1 MTATDTAPLG
11 WDPFDVA
18 IDDDPYPAWRRL
30 RDEAPVYFNEE
41 YGFYALSRFD
51 DVVAASRD
59 TATFSS
65 AHGTILER
73 LGPEKSNDGLMIF
86 MDPPDHTRLRGL
98 VSRAFTPRRIAGLDA
113 RVRDLCATLLDPLVG
128 SDGFDYVADFAAQ
141 LPSRV
146 ISTLV
151 GVPPEDQEEQR
162 RNVDGMFHIEP
173 GVGMTNDQA
182 AASAMALIVY
192 LDDLAAKRREDPQDD
207 LMSAL
212 VHAEITEDGVERH
225 LTNGEVVSFGM
236 LLYSAGTETVAKLL
250 GNAAVLLAANPDQRA
265 DLVGDHD
272 LIPGTVEELLRI
284 EPPSPV
290 QGRWTLKP
298 SEWHGT
304 AIPEGSKVLL
314 LTGSASRD
322 ERNFP
327 DPDRFDIHREIPLHV
342 SFGYGIHFCIG
353 ASLARLE
360 SRIGLEET
368 LNRFPEWTVDPGA
381 AVRVH
386 TSTVRGYSSVPIRL

>member
-1 MTATDTAPLG
+1 MTDIDAAPLG
-11 WDPFDVA
+11 WDPYDVV
-18 IDDDPYPAWRRL
+18 IDDDPYPAWKRL
-30 RDEAPVYFNEE
+30 RDEAPVYVNEE
-41 YGFYALSRFD
+41 YGFFALSRFA
-51 DVVAASRD
+51 DVEAASRD

-65 AHGTILER
+65 AHTTVLET
-73 LGPEKSNDGLMIF
+73 LGPDKAPQRMMIF
-86 MDPPDHTRLRGL
+86 LDPPDHTKLRGL
-98 VSRAFTPRRIAGLDA
+98 VSRAFTPRRISGLDE
-113 RVRDLCATLLDPLVG
+113 RIRGICADLLDPLVG
-128 SDGFDYVADFAAQ
+128 SGGFDYVSDFAAQ

-151 GVPPEDQEEQR
+151 GVPPEDQEQQR
-162 RNVDGMFHIEP
+162 LNVDGMFHIEP
-173 GVGMTNDQA
+173 GVGMQNEKA
-182 AASAMALIVY
+182 MASGLALIVY
-192 LDDLAAKRREDPQDD
+192 LVDLAAKRRDDPQDD

-212 VHAEITEDGVERH
+212 VHAEITEDGVERR
-225 LTNGEVVSFGM
+225 LTEDEVVSFAM

-250 GNAAVLLAANPDQRA
+250 GNAAVLLAAHPDQRA
-265 DLVGDHD
+265 DLAADSS
-272 LIPGTVEELLRI
+272 LLPGAVEELLRF

-304 AIPEGSKVLL
+304 TIPEGSKVLL
-314 LTGSASRD
+314 LTGSAARD
-322 ERNFP
+322 ERVFT
-327 DPDRFDIHREIPLHV
+327 DPDRFDIHRQIPLHL

-368 LNRFPEWTVDPGA
+368 LARFPEWSVDPGA
-381 AVRVH
+381 AVRAH

>member
-1 MTATDTAPLG
+1 MTDIDTTPLG
-11 WDPFDVA
+11 WDPYDIV
-18 IDDDPYPAWRRL
+18 IDDDPYPAWKRL

-41 YGFYALSRFD
+41 YGFFALSRFA
-51 DVVAASRD
+51 DVEAASRD

-65 AHGTILER
+65 AHTTVLES
-73 LGPEKSNDGLMIF
+73 LGPAKAPQRMMIF
-86 MDPPDHTRLRGL
+86 LDPPDHTKLRGL
-98 VSRAFTPRRIAGLDA
+98 VSRAFTPRRISGLDE
-113 RVRDLCATLLDPLVG
+113 RIRRICADLLDPLLG
-128 SDGFDYVADFAAQ
+128 SHGFDYVTDFAAQ

-151 GVPPEDQEEQR
+151 GVPPEDQEQQR
-162 RNVDGMFHIEP
+162 LNVDGMFHIEP
-173 GVGMTNDQA
+173 GVGMHNEKA
-182 AASAMALIVY
+182 MASGMALIVY
-192 LDDLAAKRREDPQDD
+192 LVDLAAKRRDDPQDD

-212 VHAEITEDGVERH
+212 VHAEITEDGVERR
-225 LTNGEVVSFGM
+225 LTEDEVVSFAM

-250 GNAAVLLAANPDQRA
+250 GNAAVLLAAHPDQRA
-265 DLVGDHD
+265 DLAADPA
-272 LIPGTVEELLRI
+272 LLPGAVEELLRF

-304 AIPEGSKVLL
+304 TIPVGSKVLL
-314 LTGSASRD
+314 LTGSAARD
-322 ERNFP
+322 E
-327 DPDRFDIHREIPLHV
+327 LHLT
-342 SFGYGIHFCIG
+342 FGYGIHFCIG

-360 SRIGLEET
+360 SRIGVEET
-368 LNRFPEWTVDPGA
+368 LRRFPEWTVKPGA